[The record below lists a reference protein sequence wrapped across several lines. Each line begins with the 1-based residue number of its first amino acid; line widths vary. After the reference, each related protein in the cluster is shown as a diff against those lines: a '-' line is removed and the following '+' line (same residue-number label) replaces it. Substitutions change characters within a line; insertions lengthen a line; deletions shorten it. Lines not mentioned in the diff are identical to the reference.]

1 MANPA
6 IATSG
11 LTRHFGMVRA
21 VDGID
26 LCVPSGSVFGFLGP
40 NAAGKTTT
48 IRMLLGLTRPDRGEI
63 RLLGRPMTRATRR
76 RALRRVGALVQT
88 PSLYPHLSGTEN
100 LRVTQHLLDID
111 RAHIDRVLDIV
122 ALRRDAGRLVK
133 TYSHGMRQR
142 LGLAMAL
149 LAEPDLLILDEPTD
163 GLDPAGI
170 HDMRE
175 LIRGL
180 PTDHG
185 ITVFL
190 SSHLLAEVE
199 HLATHVGIIGQG
211 QLLFQGTLTE
221 FRTRHRERAIL
232 EVDHP
237 TQATDALRNAGFTG
251 VTMDGSIVTVTL
263 TSRAE
268 TAQIAAAVVHA
279 GVSLYRLHTTSPS
292 LEELFLHLTSATH
305 LGSPLAQAEITP

>member
-1 MANPA
+1 MANLA
-6 IATSG
+6 IATGG
-11 LTRHFGMVRA
+11 LTRHFGTVRA
-21 VDGID
+21 VNGID
-26 LCVPSGSVFGFLGP
+26 LRVPSGSVFGFLGP

-63 RLLGRPMTRATRR
+63 HLLGQPMTRKTRR
-76 RALRRVGALVQT
+76 MTLRRVGALVET

-100 LRVTQHLLDID
+100 LRVTQHLLGLD
-111 RAHIDRVLDIV
+111 RSHIDRVLDIV

-149 LAEPDLLILDEPTD
+149 LTEPDLLILDEPTN

-175 LIRGL
+175 LIRSF
-180 PTDHG
+180 PTEHG

-199 HLATHVGIIGQG
+199 HLATHVGIIGRG
-211 QLLFQGTLTE
+211 QLLFQGTLAE
-221 FRTRHRERAIL
+221 FRTRHRERATL
-232 EVDHP
+232 EVDQP
-237 TQATDALRNAGFTG
+237 TSASDALRHAGFTPIG
-251 VTMDGSIVTVTL
+251 VNGSHL
-263 TSRAE
+263 TISVSDRDEIAR
-268 TAQIAAAVVHA
+268 IAATIVGA
-279 GVSLYRLHTTSPS
+279 GISLYRLNTTRPS
-292 LEELFLHLTSATH
+292 LEELFLDLTSTVH
-305 LGSPLAQAEITP
+305 LGSTLPEAEITS